1 MTARR
6 WHVATVN
13 GILVAAGAYLAG
25 STASNALTAL
35 LPPPGTHAA
44 AGSPVADAPHRET
57 VPARYDV
64 IATRDVFA
72 STARRDAIRDLR
84 LVGVAAHPPER
95 FAVIEEVGDRTQR
108 LYRLGDT
115 VTTDPDGE
123 ERTFTITDIADD
135 SVVLDRGGEQYV
147 LSRTVPPA
155 GEDPGAEDPAPDA
168 VRRAGDGEYVL
179 DRRDLRRRLANLDSV
194 ATEIRAIPNFED
206 GAPTGYRVFG
216 IKSGSLYERLGL
228 RNGDIVRRVNTVALT
243 DPTRA
248 FAILQELP
256 RERRVT
262 LEISRGAGARTLTYN
277 VR

>member
-25 STASNALTAL
+25 STVSDALTAL
-35 LPPPGTHAA
+35 LPPPGTPAVAA
-44 AGSPVADAPHRET
+44 ARVADAPRHGV

-72 STARRDAIRDLR
+72 STARRDATRDLR
-84 LVGVAAHPPER
+84 LIGVAMHPPER
-95 FAVIEEVGDRTQR
+95 FAVIENVGDRSQG

-115 VTTDPDGE
+115 VATGPDGE
-123 ERTFTITDIADD
+123 ERTFTLTDIAADR
-135 SVVLDRGGEQYV
+135 VVLDRGGEQYV
-147 LSRTVPPA
+147 LARTAPPA
-155 GEDPGAEDPAPDA
+155 EPVPGARDPAPDA
-168 VRRAGDGEYVL
+168 VRRASDGEYVL
-179 DRRDLRRRLANLDSV
+179 DRRDLRRRLANLDHV
-194 ATEIRAIPNFED
+194 ATEIRAIPNFKD

-228 RNGDIVRRVNTVALT
+228 RNGDVVRRVNTVALT